1 MVKDSTN
8 KIPDEEEIIFSQ
20 KSISIGCFF
29 SIYSRQVS
37 PVTPPRP
44 FIKGQYSG
52 TSFVERKI
60 EETTNPKGIKIVRLN
75 RALIVPL
82 MIIR

>member
-1 MVKDSTN
+1 M
-8 KIPDEEEIIFSQ
+8 
-20 KSISIGCFF
+20 
-29 SIYSRQVS
+29 S

-75 RALIVPL
+75 RARIVPL
-82 MIIR
+82 MIIKGKEDEITKVKKVPEVISSKKGWFK